1 MKAERILRLYLPRE
15 WPGEEAGCSWTLLAR
30 DFRVIGR
37 GSGIPSEWP
46 AADECE
52 AVVTAD
58 QVSWL
63 SISLPEKMGR
73 DASRIIAY
81 ALEDK
86 LIQPPETMH
95 IVLSKEAGSAIAI
108 GKARLGE
115 ITEAVRAAGR
125 KLDRLFVDMQLSA
138 PADGEWSIC
147 RYGESTFLRM
157 GSQSGLAIDW
167 SGTAPPEALT
177 IAVARTHGKLPTRL
191 VVRLPAG
198 KAATIDGWASVL
210 GLPVVAGTSF
220 DPLSASTEGANNLL
234 TGQFAPSG
242 ASDAPGRPSR
252 LALIALAALAL
263 GHTMLSLADWAWLAY
278 RASVLREESVAIYRQ
293 TFPENKAPLL
303 DARVQMQREVD
314 SALRLRGRVGS
325 GDMLAMLATISGELP
340 AGIQA
345 RRILFDRSVLELVA
359 VLPEGA
365 APGMASR
372 LRARGYDMDA
382 TVLRRDSAG
391 SEYRL
396 RMSVR

>member
-1 MKAERILRLYLPRE
+1 
-15 WPGEEAGCSWTLLAR
+15 
-30 DFRVIGR
+30 
-37 GSGIPSEWP
+37 
-46 AADECE
+46 
-52 AVVTAD
+52 
-58 QVSWL
+58 
-63 SISLPEKMGR
+63 MGR

-95 IVLSKEAGSAIAI
+95 IVLSKESGSAIAI

-138 PADGEWSIC
+138 PADGEWTIC

-167 SGTAPPEALT
+167 PGAAPPDALA
-177 IAVARTHGKLPTRL
+177 IAVARAHGKLPKRL

-198 KAATIDGWASVL
+198 TAATIEGWSSVL

-220 DPLSASTEGANNLL
+220 DPLAASTAGASNLL
-234 TGQFAPSG
+234 TGSFAPSG
-242 ASDAPGRPSR
+242 ASESSGRASR
-252 LALIALAALAL
+252 LAVVALAALAI
-263 GHTMLSLADWAWLAY
+263 GHTVLSLADWAWLAY

-293 TFPENKAPLL
+293 TFPDNKAPLL

-314 SALRLRGRVGS
+314 AALRLRGRVGS
-325 GDMLAMLATISGELP
+325 GDMLAMLATISEEFP
-340 AGIQA
+340 AGVQP

-365 APGMASR
+365 APDMASR

>member
-15 WPGEEAGCSWTLLAR
+15 WPSEEAGCSWALLAR

-37 GSGIPSEWP
+37 GSGIPSQWP

-108 GKARLGE
+108 GRARLGE

-138 PADGEWSIC
+138 PADGEWTIC

-167 SGTAPPEALT
+167 PGTAPPEALA
-177 IAVARTHGKLPTRL
+177 IAVARAHGKLPTRL

-220 DPLSASTEGANNLL
+220 DPLAASTAGANNLL
-234 TGQFAPSG
+234 TGQFAPTG
-242 ASDAPGRPSR
+242 ASEAAGRRSR
-252 LALIALAALAL
+252 VALIALAALAL
-263 GHTMLSLADWAWLAY
+263 GHTMLSLGGL
-278 RASVLREESVAIYRQ
+278 
-293 TFPENKAPLL
+293 
-303 DARVQMQREVD
+303 
-314 SALRLRGRVGS
+314 
-325 GDMLAMLATISGELP
+325 
-340 AGIQA
+340 
-345 RRILFDRSVLELVA
+345 
-359 VLPEGA
+359 
-365 APGMASR
+365 GMAGVPGIGTS
-372 LRARGYDMDA
+372 GGEC
-382 TVLRRDSAG
+382 RDLSPDF
-391 SEYRL
+391 S
-396 RMSVR
+396 

>member
-15 WPGEEAGCSWTLLAR
+15 WPSEEAGCSWALLAR

-37 GSGIPSEWP
+37 GSGIPSQWP

-58 QVSWL
+58 LVSWL

-95 IVLSKEAGSAIAI
+95 IVLSKEANSAIAI
-108 GKARLGE
+108 GKTRLGE
-115 ITEAVRAAGR
+115 ITEAVRAADR

-138 PADGEWSIC
+138 PADGEWTIC
-147 RYGESTFLRM
+147 RYGNSTFLRM

-167 SGTAPPEALT
+167 PGTAPPEALA
-177 IAVARTHGKLPTRL
+177 IAVARAYGKLPTRL
-191 VVRLPAG
+191 VVRLPAE
-198 KAATIDGWASVL
+198 KAAIVEGWSSVM

-220 DPLSASTEGANNLL
+220 DPLAASTGGANNLL

-242 ASDAPGRPSR
+242 ASEAAGRSSR
-252 LALIALAALAL
+252 LAGIALAALAL

-278 RASVLREESVAIYRQ
+278 RASVLREESAAIYRQ
-293 TFPENKAPLL
+293 AFPDNKTPLL

-314 SALRLRGRVGS
+314 SGLRLRGRVGS
-325 GDMLAMLATISGELP
+325 GGMLAMRATISE
-340 AGIQA
+340 
-345 RRILFDRSVLELVA
+345 
-359 VLPEGA
+359 
-365 APGMASR
+365 
-372 LRARGYDMDA
+372 
-382 TVLRRDSAG
+382 
-391 SEYRL
+391 
-396 RMSVR
+396 

>member
-15 WPGEEAGCSWTLLAR
+15 WPSEEAGCSWALLTR
-30 DFRVIGR
+30 DFRVIDR

-108 GKARLGE
+108 GRARLGE

-125 KLDRLFVDMQLSA
+125 KLDRLFVDMQLAA
-138 PADGEWSIC
+138 PADGEWIIC

-167 SGTAPPEALT
+167 PGTAPPEALA
-177 IAVARTHGKLPTRL
+177 IAVARAHGKLPTRL

-210 GLPVVAGTSF
+210 SLPVVAGISF
-220 DPLSASTEGANNLL
+220 DPLAASTVGANNLL
-234 TGQFAPSG
+234 TGQFAPTG
-242 ASDAPGRPSR
+242 ASDTAGRRSR
-252 LALIALAALAL
+252 VALIALAALAL

-293 TFPENKAPLL
+293 TFPDNKTPLL

-314 SALRLRGRVGS
+314 SVLRLRGRVGS
-325 GDMLAMLATISGELP
+325 GDMLAMLATISEELP
-340 AGIQA
+340 AGVQP
-345 RRILFDRSVLELVA
+345 RHILFDRSVLELVA
-359 VLPEGA
+359 MLPEGA
-365 APGMASR
+365 ALGMASR
-372 LRARGYDMDA
+372 LRACGYDMDA

-391 SEYRL
+391 SEYKL

>member
-15 WPGEEAGCSWTLLAR
+15 WPSQEASCSWALLAR

-37 GSGIPSEWP
+37 GSGIPSQWP
-46 AADECE
+46 VADECE

-115 ITEAVRAAGR
+115 ITEAVRSAGR
-125 KLDRLFVDMQLSA
+125 KLDRLFVDMQLAA
-138 PADGEWSIC
+138 PADGEWIIC

-167 SGTAPPEALT
+167 PGTAPPEALA
-177 IAVARTHGKLPTRL
+177 IAVARAHGKLPMRV

-198 KAATIDGWASVL
+198 KAAAIDGWASAL
-210 GLPVVAGTSF
+210 GLPVVAGTCF
-220 DPLSASTEGANNLL
+220 DPLAASTAGANNLL

-242 ASDAPGRPSR
+242 ASDAAGHPSR

-278 RASVLREESVAIYRQ
+278 RASALREESIAIYRQ
-293 TFPENKAPLL
+293 TFPDNKAPLL
-303 DARVQMQREVD
+303 DARLQLQRDVD
-314 SALRLRGRVGS
+314 AALRQRGKVGR
-325 GDMLAMLATISGELP
+325 GDMLAMLAVISDELP
-340 AGIQA
+340 AGVQP
-345 RRILFDRSVLELVA
+345 RRVLFNRSVLEVVA
-359 VLPEGA
+359 VLPDGA
-365 APGMASR
+365 ASVMASR

-382 TVLRRDSAG
+382 AVLRRDGAG
-391 SEYRL
+391 NEYRM
-396 RMSVR
+396 RVTVR

>member
-15 WPGEEAGCSWTLLAR
+15 WPSEEAGCSWALLAR

-37 GSGIPSEWP
+37 GSGIPSQWP

-95 IVLSKEAGSAIAI
+95 IVLSKEANSAIAI
-108 GKARLGE
+108 GKTRLGE
-115 ITEAVRAAGR
+115 ITEAVRAADR

-138 PADGEWSIC
+138 PADGEWTIC
-147 RYGESTFLRM
+147 RYGNSTFLRM

-167 SGTAPPEALT
+167 PGTAPPEALA
-177 IAVARTHGKLPTRL
+177 IAVARAYGKLPTRL
-191 VVRLPAG
+191 VVRLPAE
-198 KAATIDGWASVL
+198 KAAIVEGWSSVM

-220 DPLSASTEGANNLL
+220 DPLAASTVGANNLL

-242 ASDAPGRPSR
+242 ASEAAGRSSR
-252 LALIALAALAL
+252 LAGIALAALAL
-263 GHTMLSLADWAWLAY
+263 GHTMLSLADWAWLAC
-278 RASVLREESVAIYRQ
+278 RASVLREESAAIYRQ
-293 TFPENKAPLL
+293 AFPDNKTPLL

-314 SALRLRGRVGS
+314 SVLRLRGRVGS
-325 GDMLAMLATISGELP
+325 GDMLAMLATISEEFP
-340 AGIQA
+340 AGVQP

-359 VLPEGA
+359 LLPEGA
-365 APGMASR
+365 APGMTSR

>member
-37 GSGIPSEWP
+37 GSGIPSQWP

-138 PADGEWSIC
+138 PADGEWIIC

-167 SGTAPPEALT
+167 PGTAPPEALA
-177 IAVARTHGKLPTRL
+177 IAVARAHGKLPTRL

-220 DPLSASTEGANNLL
+220 DPLAASTAGANNLL
-234 TGQFAPSG
+234 TGQFAPTG
-242 ASDAPGRPSR
+242 ASEAAGRRSR
-252 LALIALAALAL
+252 VALIALAALAL

-293 TFPENKAPLL
+293 TFPESKAPLL

-325 GDMLAMLATISGELP
+325 GDMLAMLATISEELP
-340 AGIQA
+340 AGVQP

-359 VLPEGA
+359 MLPEGA

-391 SEYRL
+391 SEYKL

>member
-15 WPGEEAGCSWTLLAR
+15 WPSEDAGCSWALLAR

-37 GSGIPSEWP
+37 GSGDASQWP

-95 IVLSKEAGSAIAI
+95 IVLSKESGSAIAI

-125 KLDRLFVDMQLSA
+125 KLDRLFVDMQLSG
-138 PADGEWSIC
+138 PADGEWTIC

-167 SGTAPPEALT
+167 PGAVPPDALA
-177 IAVARTHGKLPTRL
+177 IAVARAHGKLPKRV

-198 KAATIDGWASVL
+198 TAATIEGWSSVL

-220 DPLSASTEGANNLL
+220 DPLAASTAGASNLL
-234 TGQFAPSG
+234 TGSFAPSG
-242 ASDAPGRPSR
+242 ASESSGRASR
-252 LALIALAALAL
+252 LAVVALVVLAL

-293 TFPENKAPLL
+293 TFPDNKAPLL

-314 SALRLRGRVGS
+314 AALRLRGRVGS
-325 GDMLAMLATISGELP
+325 GDMLAMLATISEEFP
-340 AGIQA
+340 AGVQP

-365 APGMASR
+365 APDMASR

>member
-15 WPGEEAGCSWTLLAR
+15 WPSEEPGCSWALLTR

-37 GSGIPSEWP
+37 GSGIPSQWP

-108 GKARLGE
+108 GRARLGE

-138 PADGEWSIC
+138 PADGEWTIC

-167 SGTAPPEALT
+167 PGTAPPEALA
-177 IAVARTHGKLPTRL
+177 IAVARAHGKLPTRL

-220 DPLSASTEGANNLL
+220 DPLAASTAGANNLL
-234 TGQFAPSG
+234 TGQFAPTG
-242 ASDAPGRPSR
+242 ASEAAGRRSR
-252 LALIALAALAL
+252 VALIALAALAL

-325 GDMLAMLATISGELP
+325 GDMLAMLATISEELP
-340 AGIQA
+340 AGVQP

-359 VLPEGA
+359 MLPEVPRLAWLHVCAHA
-365 APGMASR
+365 ATTWMPPYCDETLREAST
-372 LRARGYDMDA
+372 D
-382 TVLRRDSAG
+382 
-391 SEYRL
+391 
-396 RMSVR
+396 

>member
-37 GSGIPSEWP
+37 GSGIPSQWP

-115 ITEAVRAAGR
+115 ISEAFRAAGR

-138 PADGEWSIC
+138 PADGEWTIC

-167 SGTAPPEALT
+167 PGTAPPEALI
-177 IAVARTHGKLPTRL
+177 IAVARAHGKLPTRL
-191 VVRLPAG
+191 VVRLPSG

-252 LALIALAALAL
+252 LALVAFAALAL

-340 AGIQA
+340 AGVQA

-372 LRARGYDMDA
+372 LRARGYDMDV

-391 SEYRL
+391 IEYRL

>member
-15 WPGEEAGCSWTLLAR
+15 WPSQEASCSWALLAR

-37 GSGIPSEWP
+37 GSGIPSQWP
-46 AADECE
+46 VADECE

-95 IVLSKEAGSAIAI
+95 IVLSKEAGSALAI

-115 ITEAVRAAGR
+115 ITEAVRSAGR
-125 KLDRLFVDMQLSA
+125 KLNRLFVDMQLSP
-138 PADGEWSIC
+138 PADGEWTIC

-157 GSQSGLAIDW
+157 GSKSGLAIDW
-167 SGTAPPEALT
+167 PGTAPPEALV
-177 IAVARTHGKLPTRL
+177 IAVARAHGKLPTRL

-210 GLPVVAGTSF
+210 GLPVVAGTCF
-220 DPLSASTEGANNLL
+220 DPLTASTAGANNLL

-242 ASDAPGRPSR
+242 ASDAAGHPSR

-278 RASVLREESVAIYRQ
+278 RASALREESIAIYRQ
-293 TFPENKAPLL
+293 TFPDNKAPLL
-303 DARVQMQREVD
+303 DARLQLQSDVD
-314 SALRLRGRVGS
+314 AALRQRGKVGR
-325 GDMLAMLATISGELP
+325 GDMLAMLAMISDELP
-340 AGIQA
+340 AGVQP
-345 RRILFDRSVLELVA
+345 RRVLFNRSVLEVVA
-359 VLPEGA
+359 VLPDGA
-365 APGMASR
+365 ASVMASR

-382 TVLRRDSAG
+382 AVLRRDGAG
-391 SEYRL
+391 NEYRM